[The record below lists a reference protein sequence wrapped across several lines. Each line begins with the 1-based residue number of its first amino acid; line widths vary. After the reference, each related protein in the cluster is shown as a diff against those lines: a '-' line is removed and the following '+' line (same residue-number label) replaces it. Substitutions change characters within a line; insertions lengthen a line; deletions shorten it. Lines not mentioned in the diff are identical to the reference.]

1 MGGRQILDSV
11 LIANDYVDS
20 CVCVRSK
27 IPGVICK
34 LDTEKTYDHINWE
47 ALIYLLGRMG
57 LAIIYAPRS
66 MVTKHFCIATLLERT
81 TVSSIDHE

>member
-11 LIANDYVDS
+11 LIANGCVD
-20 CVCVRSK
+20 CRVCVRSK

-34 LDTEKTYDHINWE
+34 LDIEKAYDHINWE

-66 MVTKHFCIATLLERT
+66 MVTKHFCTATLLERT

>member
-1 MGGRQILDSV
+1 MGGSQILDSV
-11 LIANDYVDS
+11 LIANDCVDS
-20 CVCVRSK
+20 RVCVRSK
-27 IPGVICK
+27 IRGVICK
-34 LDTEKTYDHINWE
+34 LDIEKAYDHINWGF
-47 ALIYLLGRMG
+47 LSYLLRRMR